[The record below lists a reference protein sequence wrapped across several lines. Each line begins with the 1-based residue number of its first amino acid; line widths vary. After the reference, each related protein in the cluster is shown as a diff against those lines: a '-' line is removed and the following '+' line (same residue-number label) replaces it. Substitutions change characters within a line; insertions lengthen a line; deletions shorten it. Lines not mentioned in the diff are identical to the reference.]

1 MIEEKVMSKVNCYF
15 DTKQKARHRQ
25 RRYYTA
31 HKKLS
36 RARKSERGEYS
47 HFYGFCGY
55 FVERQ
60 RERATRKPIKDIYG
74 NTIYIIKYE
83 PYGKEIFMVKHCSIS
98 AGYCKQVAARKF
110 RRNKKFDEDSY
121 ILKGSKYKIDYDIA
135 WTIT

>member
-1 MIEEKVMSKVNCYF
+1 MSKVNCYF

-25 RRYYTA
+25 RRYDTA

-47 HFYGFCGY
+47 RFYGFCGY

-60 RERATRKPIKDIYG
+60 RERIIHKTVKDPSGRTVFHY
-74 NTIYIIKYE
+74 NVFE
-83 PYGKEIFMVKHCSIS
+83 PVGKEIFQVRHRSIS
-98 AGYCKQVAARKF
+98 AKYCKQVAARKF
-110 RRNKKFDEDSY
+110 RRNKKYDEDSY

>member
-1 MIEEKVMSKVNCYF
+1 MSKVNCYF
-15 DTKQKARHRQ
+15 DSKQKARHRQ

-31 HKKLS
+31 HKKFS

-60 RERATRKPIKDIYG
+60 RERIVHIPVKDQGGRI
-74 NTIYIIKYE
+74 IYIPKIIKV
-83 PYGKEIFMVKHCSIS
+83 GGEIFQVRHCSIT
-98 AGYCKQVAARKF
+98 ARYCKQIAARKF

-121 ILKGSKYKIDYDIA
+121 ILKGSKYKKDYDIA

>member
-1 MIEEKVMSKVNCYF
+1 MSKVNCYF

-25 RRYYTA
+25 RRCDTA

-60 RERATRKPIKDIYG
+60 RKRVRQIPVKDIHG
-74 NTIYIIKYE
+74 RTFYISKFE
-83 PYGKEIFMVKHCSIS
+83 PYGGEVFIVKHCSITAS
-98 AGYCKQVAARKF
+98 YCKKVASRKF